1 MNSIIKFCKTA
12 HATQQL
18 IIIYQN
24 EATNYNKKCIILI
37 IHEQFDSN
45 DLFVFLGN
53 SNCFNGNSVGFYKG
67 ETHPLNSSGQER
79 NDFKT
84 FGGNSEH
91 YDKLATL
98 L

>member
-1 MNSIIKFCKTA
+1 M
-12 HATQQL
+12 
-18 IIIYQN
+18 Y
-24 EATNYNKKCIILI
+24 YIILNF
-37 IHEQFDSN
+37 IHKQFDSN
-45 DLFVFLGN
+45 DLIVFLGN